1 MIGALSEKQ
10 KDFVFGEK
18 AWINVLYGSVRSSKT
33 VAANMAWLDFIANYR
48 HKEPL
53 LMFGKTERTLRRNV
67 IDPIAASLGKH
78 ISTGS
83 GEFEL
88 WGTRIHTVGA
98 NDERAVD
105 KIQGP
110 TYGGAY
116 GDEWVLAPQS
126 FSNMLFTR
134 LSVPGA
140 RAFLTC
146 NPGSPYHYVKTDY
159 LDNPRLNLKSW
170 HFTLD
175 DNLHLSEDYVDNL
188 KRTYT
193 GLFYKRYI
201 LGQWVVAEGAVYDMF
216 DDRIHVVY
224 ELPRMKRYFVGVDYG
239 TNNPT
244 VFVLI
249 GQSMDNKFYICRE
262 YYHDGGNSR
271 QKTDSEYVKDLK
283 GFLPKQYENVVID
296 PSAKSFIVACQRAGV
311 RSIRQAD
318 NAVLDGIRSVSSL
331 LHNNL
336 LFCHK
341 SCTNVIREFQS
352 YSWDI
357 KAQERG
363 EDKPMKESDH
373 ALDGLRY
380 AFHTNYR
387 FWKGILDH
395 KAQTI
400 DRLEG
405 ARL

>member
-1 MIGALSEKQ
+1 MFNAPEGDLLMTGKTLKSLER
-10 KDFVFGEK
+10 
-18 AWINVLYGSVRSSKT
+18 NVLIPMQSY
-33 VAANMAWLDFIANYR
+33 I
-48 HKEPL
+48 
-53 LMFGKTERTLRRNV
+53 
-67 IDPIAASLGKH
+67 PITYSL
-78 ISTGS
+78 
-83 GEFEL
+83 
-88 WGTRIHTVGA
+88 HTKQAQMLNKRVHLEGA
-98 NDERAVD
+98 NDKQSES
-105 KIQGP
+105 KIRGM
-110 TYGGAY
+110 TIAGHY
-116 GDEWVLAPQS
+116 GDEVTLWPETYFVQSLAR
-126 FSNMLFTR
+126 M
-134 LSVPGA
+134 SVAGS
-140 RAFLTC
+140 RFLGTT
-146 NPGSPYHYVKTDY
+146 NPDSPYHWLKTDWIDADKGMVTQK
-159 LDNPRLNLKSW
+159 L
-170 HFTLD
+170 TID
-175 DNLHLSEDYVDNL
+175 DNIHLAPVFVNAL
-188 KRTYT
+188 KREYT

-216 DDRIHVVY
+216 DDKIHVVS

-244 VFVLI
+244 VFILI

-271 QKTDSEYVKDLK
+271 QKTDAEYVKDLK

-296 PSAKSFIVACQRAGV
+296 PSAKSFIVACQRAGIKH
-311 RSIRQAD
+311 IRQAD
-318 NAVLDGIRSVSSL
+318 NAVLDGIRSVGSL

-341 SCTNVIREFQS
+341 SCTNTIREFQS

-357 KAQERG
+357 KAQEKG
-363 EDKPMKESDH
+363 EDKPMKENDH
-373 ALDGLRY
+373 ALDGTRY